1 VPAGLGAGGKVAVT
15 FETTAGDYLPP
26 STVGTV
32 WVPVLSESL
41 RYTEDRYYSPQI
53 RQKTMMSESVQSY
66 YHTEGDIRMEVDS
79 QWLPYFLYSSRHT
92 VTKTGAGSPWQ
103 YKAVPSTS
111 ASNAGNPKS
120 ISITVIRNGEGFG
133 YAGCTVGNW
142 EYTIEDGVLIV
153 TMGIVGVS
161 EEEPGGLGTPAFT
174 APKILGA
181 DSHSI
186 YVAAAAA
193 SPTFGAA
200 SLDFNGFTFTVNHN
214 AEPQNR
220 IRADRAASYISFGET
235 EGEYTTELDFID
247 RTEYDNFVAAT
258 KRAIKLESIG
268 DNVSFATSADAVKL
282 QANNTDYQ
290 AYDVNLEGLADLIMA
305 GVTGKMLNITGGD
318 AYEMTVKSTSDIT
331 P

>member
-1 VPAGLGAGGKVAVT
+1 MPAGLGGGGKVAVT
-15 FETTAGDYLPP
+15 VEVVPGTYLPP
-26 STVGTV
+26 TTAGTV
-32 WVPVLSESL
+32 WVPILSESL

-53 RQKTMMSESVQSY
+53 RQKTMVSDSKQAY
-66 YHTEGDIRMEVDS
+66 YHVEGDIRMEVDS
-79 QWLPYFLYSSRHT
+79 QYLPFFLYASRHT
-92 VTKTGAGSPWQ
+92 ITKTGAASPWQ

-111 ASNAGNPKS
+111 ASSAGNPKS
-120 ISITVIRNGEGFG
+120 LSITVNRNGVGFG
-133 YAGCTVGNW
+133 YAGCAVGNW
-142 EYTIEDGVLIV
+142 EYTIEDGILIV
-153 TMGIVGVS
+153 TMGIVGES
-161 EEEPGGLGTPAFT
+161 EETPAGLGTPAFT

-181 DSHSI
+181 ISHSI

-220 IRADRAASYISFGET
+220 IRADRSASYISYGET

-247 RTEYDNFVAAT
+247 KTEYNNFFNAV

-268 DNVSFATSADAVKL
+268 DGVSFATSADALKL

-305 GVTGKMLNITGGD
+305 SVTGKMMNITGGD
-318 AYEMTVKSTSDIT
+318 SYEMTVKSTTDIT
-331 P
+331 